1 MADKTLAD
9 EMEWLDGRF
18 LKSIGRLHYLCL
30 IERGHDTG
38 YSLLQYSQAHYGI
51 KLSAAAVY
59 PVLQSLETEGYVVG
73 RWVKEKR
80 HDKKR
85 YSLTAKGK
93 KTLSALRDRI
103 TLLVAE
109 ITGAP
114 EAGRTCI

>member
-1 MADKTLAD
+1 MAEKTLED
-9 EMEWLDGRF
+9 EVEWLNGKF

-30 IERGHDTG
+30 IEKGHDTG
-38 YSLLQYSQAHYGI
+38 YSLLQYAQAHYAI

-59 PVLQSLETEGYVVG
+59 PVLQSLETEGYIVG
-73 RWVKEKR
+73 HWVKEKR

-85 YSLTAKGK
+85 YSLTARGK
-93 KTLSALRDRI
+93 RTLSALRERI

-109 ITGAP
+109 MTGAP